1 MKKAI
6 LIAANPL
13 AVIPDSDIVLGEIGS
28 IIAHV
33 QHLVRHGGVFWD
45 VSIPGPMTSD
55 EFPHEGINTAYF
67 YDVPTR
73 SIAFRAE
80 VDLIGTPDDMK
91 DNSKY
96 EWYMPKFRRFRE
108 MGFSYLLLLR
118 SIERL
123 DRNYSES
130 DFLKISDG
138 KPVERVQNYVLIEDP
153 EYPSIFKVS

>member
-13 AVIPDSDIVLGEIGS
+13 AVITDSDKVLGEIGS
-28 IIAHV
+28 VLAHAL
-33 QHLVRHGGVFWD
+33 HLVRHGGVFWD
-45 VSIPGPMTSD
+45 LSVPGPTTSD
-55 EFPHEGINTAYF
+55 EFPHDDIESAYF

-80 VDLIGTPDDMK
+80 VELVGTPDDMK
-91 DNSKY
+91 DNPKH
-96 EWYMPKFRRFRE
+96 EWYMPKFRGFRA

-118 SIERL
+118 SMERL
-123 DRNYSES
+123 ERNYSES
-130 DFLKISDG
+130 DFLKVSDG

-153 EYPSIFKVS
+153 EYPAIFKIE